1 MKKYSPKIFKT
12 KIFGE
17 PVVVLCGIAGH
28 KFIAS
33 NEASLFVSWRPPSM
47 QKLLRSSYQKVESAI
62 IPRESEVHAI
72 RAPGFIRPEA
82 LVQYV
87 EGMDFMVQE
96 HLDMYWAN
104 KQKVEVYNLVQL
116 LIMNLATRF
125 FAGLDQDHD
134 RVAKISKLMATMS
147 PSMTSFPAVKL
158 PGTEFHRAQKA
169 ADDLIKEFQVLIKE
183 KKEAKSRGVEMHDLL
198 SYMIFST
205 DSSGQF
211 MPELEVAG
219 KFMGMLS
226 ASFSSPAIATTF
238 LMKYLGQRPDV
249 YAQVRREQLAV
260 ANSKK
265 SGEALNW
272 DDMTKMKYSW
282 NVALEVMRLIP
293 PAQGT
298 FREAKSD
305 FTYEGYTIP
314 KGWKI
319 YWTVSTTNKDPEYFP
334 SPEEFDPTRFEKA
347 KTLPHLNIPFG
358 SGPRMCPGREYTR
371 LQILCFLHNVVK
383 RFKWELIN
391 PNEKIIGWMSPT
403 PAEGLLVRLQPHDD
417 SA

>member
-1 MKKYSPKIFKT
+1 MEYLFLSLILPIFTVALFFYAYKSNHKSNLHNLPPGSFGWPIIGETLEFLYWDPNKFLGDRMKKYSPKIFKT

-183 KKEAKSRGVEMHDLL
+183 KKEAKSRGAEMHDLL

-249 YAQVRREQLAV
+249 YAQVRRG
-260 ANSKK
+260 K
-265 SGEALNW
+265 
-272 DDMTKMKYSW
+272 
-282 NVALEVMRLIP
+282 
-293 PAQGT
+293 T
-298 FREAKSD
+298 F
-305 FTYEGYTIP
+305 FFF
-314 KGWKI
+314 
-319 YWTVSTTNKDPEYFP
+319 V
-334 SPEEFDPTRFEKA
+334 
-347 KTLPHLNIPFG
+347 
-358 SGPRMCPGREYTR
+358 CPI
-371 LQILCFLHNVVK
+371 ILLHYH
-383 RFKWELIN
+383 F
-391 PNEKIIGWMSPT
+391 
-403 PAEGLLVRLQPHDD
+403 
-417 SA
+417 